1 MEAATSLRGGHTG
14 SLAAGHASCLQLIV
28 LLTVL
33 GRGNGRGWSRETS
46 SVSID
51 YVRGPLMDTVRRF
64 RGNATITD
72 NFKILVQDGL
82 ALYLG
87 AT

>member
-1 MEAATSLRGGHTG
+1 MGLLSNLDPAGLGQPHSTS
-14 SLAAGHASCLQLIV
+14 CIQLLV
-28 LLTVL
+28 LLAVL
-33 GRGNGRGWSRETS
+33 GRGDGRGWSRDTS

-51 YVRGPLMDTVRRF
+51 YVRGPLMDTVKRF

-87 AT
+87 GT